1 SHRRCGVR
9 FLCMDKL
16 GDFISRQKW
25 LGPVESALG
34 AVADTLFLK
43 DIPFG
48 EKVRNFFHGTWFGH
62 PLHPVITDVPLGA
75 WTAATAL
82 DVYELATGDD
92 RLARGSDA
100 AVGIGLIG
108 AAGAALTGLNDWNY
122 TYEKPRR
129 VGAMHAVTNIAAT
142 ACYLGSWWQLK
153 YGCRRAGVTT
163 GFAGFALSMVGA
175 YLGGHLVYNER
186 IGVNHAPEELPEKYV
201 PLMKESELTENRMHK
216 AEADGIPVLVVK
228 RGGRIFVMAEKCSH
242 LGGPLAEGKF
252 DGETVTCPWHG
263 SQFAIA
269 DGRILVGP
277 ATYAQPCFEVRVRD
291 GQVEVRAPRG
301 MVANPY

>member
-1 SHRRCGVR
+1 
-9 FLCMDKL
+9 MDKL
-16 GDFISRQKW
+16 GDLISRQKW
-25 LGPVESALG
+25 LEPVETALG
-34 AVADTLFLK
+34 AVADILFLK
-43 DIPFG
+43 DVPLG

-82 DVYELATGDD
+82 DIYELSTGDES
-92 RLARGSDA
+92 LARGADV

-129 VGAMHAVTNIAAT
+129 VGALHAITNIAAT
-142 ACYLGSWWQLK
+142 VCYFGSWWQRRN
-153 YGCRRAGVTT
+153 GCRRAGLTT
-163 GFAGFALSMVGA
+163 GFAGYALSMVGA

-186 IGVNHAPEELPEKYV
+186 IGVNHAPEELPDKFV
-201 PLMKESELTENRMHK
+201 PVLKESDLPDNKMIK
-216 AEADGIPVLVVK
+216 GEADGVPVFVVR

-242 LGGPLAEGKF
+242 LGGPLSEGVF
-252 DGETVTCPWHG
+252 DGRTVTCPWHY
-263 SQFAIA
+263 SKFAIE
-269 DGRILVGP
+269 DGSILVGP
-277 ATYAQPCFEVRVRD
+277 ATYSQPCFEVRVRD
-291 GQVEVRAPRG
+291 GQIEVRAPRG